1 MAVKEQTKVDSF
13 LTTKKYG
20 LNDNRQCRASDALTS
35 VVAELMLP
43 LSIVEAP
50 SFKQF
55 TESLDPRFV
64 VPSRS
69 T

>member
-20 LNDNRQCRASDALTS
+20 LNDNRQCRASDA